1 MKLVINRRKLEEA
14 RLENGFTVKMLA
26 EKSGVSQ
33 SVISALINRNGIPR
47 FGTIK
52 KIADA
57 LGVNVLDIASVEEG
71 YNETRKRPGPKR
83 KTAVNE

>member
-33 SVISALINRNGIPR
+33 SSISALINRNGVPQ

-57 LGVNVLDIASVEEG
+57 LGVNALDIASVEEG

>member
-33 SVISALINRNGIPR
+33 AAISALINRNSVPHA
-47 FGTIK
+47 GTIK

-57 LGVNVLDIASVEEG
+57 LGVKVQDIASVEDG
-71 YNETRKRPGPKR
+71 YDETRKRPGPKR